1 MSKKGS
7 PGPDL
12 PLSDSELK
20 GPVIEERG
28 TLTQQLL
35 DQDGYEENPQDTGGP
50 TPPPPPS
57 QRASDAD
64 RMFSLQLVEK
74 IIEQTVALSVI

>member
-20 GPVIEERG
+20 GPVIEELG
-28 TLTQQLL
+28 TLTQQL
-35 DQDGYEENPQDTGGP
+35 DQDGYVENPQDTGGS
-50 TPPPPPS
+50 PS

-64 RMFSLQLVEK
+64 RRFPLLLVEK